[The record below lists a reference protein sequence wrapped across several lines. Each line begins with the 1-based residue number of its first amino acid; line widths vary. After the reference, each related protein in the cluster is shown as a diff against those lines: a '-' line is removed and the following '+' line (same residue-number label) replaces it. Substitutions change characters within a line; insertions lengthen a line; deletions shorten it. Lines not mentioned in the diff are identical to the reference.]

1 MKVNNVKSNT
11 TCECRVKL
19 VKSIAIWIN
28 MIHRSD
34 KWTETIGMLIYKCG
48 DHKNSQKRTLATIEG
63 PSVYVL
69 AMLDEYTK
77 HLNCKY
83 NDSIGK

>member
-1 MKVNNVKSNT
+1 MNVGF
-11 TCECRVKL
+11 KL

-48 DHKNSQKRTLATIEG
+48 DHENSQKRTESLG
-63 PSVYVL
+63 Y
-69 AMLDEYTK
+69 Y
-77 HLNCKY
+77 
-83 NDSIGK
+83 

>member
-1 MKVNNVKSNT
+1 
-11 TCECRVKL
+11 
-19 VKSIAIWIN
+19 

-48 DHKNSQKRTLATIEG
+48 DHKNSQATIEG

-69 AMLDEYTK
+69 AVLDEYTK

>member
-1 MKVNNVKSNT
+1 MKIVRNVLSP
-11 TCECRVKL
+11 
-19 VKSIAIWIN
+19 
-28 MIHRSD
+28 
-34 KWTETIGMLIYKCG
+34 
-48 DHKNSQKRTLATIEG
+48 LATIEG

-69 AMLDEYTK
+69 AVLDEYTK

>member
-1 MKVNNVKSNT
+1 
-11 TCECRVKL
+11 
-19 VKSIAIWIN
+19 

-48 DHKNSQKRTLATIEG
+48 DHKNSQKRTESPLATIEG

-77 HLNCKY
+77 HLIAN
-83 NDSIGK
+83 ITIA